1 MAKRKYKRNYK
12 STKRKKNLGYHLKN
26 IGNTFKGIYNWV
38 TQTVGKVTVMFV
50 IVAAFIWVLMTQL
63 SNFNERT
70 PDSSV
75 SYEQQVEFVNTIAP
89 TAQKLQR
96 QYGVLASV
104 AMAQAMIE
112 SNFGQS
118 QLAAEHHNLFG
129 VKTDA
134 GDPNGVDYETQ
145 EFVND
150 EWITITDRFKV
161 YADWEESLTKH
172 AELIYYGTSWN
183 TDFYQAVLDGK
194 TYQEQAKG
202 LQSAG
207 YATDPDYANKLI
219 AMIEEWNLTQYDQP
233 VQ

>member
-1 MAKRKYKRNYK
+1 MAKRKYKRKYK
-12 STKRKKNLGYHLKN
+12 SKKSNNFLSGTYWWN
-26 IGNTFKGIYNWV
+26 IAKGFYRWV
-38 TQTVGKVTVMFV
+38 TQTIGKITIILILCAFGLW
-50 IVAAFIWVLMTQL
+50 VAVNSMRNLDGLVSDT
-63 SNFNERT
+63 
-70 PDSSV
+70 SV
-75 SYEQQVEFVNTIAP
+75 NYEQKVEFVNTVAP

-118 QLAAEHHNLFG
+118 QLAAEYYNLFG

-134 GDPNGVDYETQ
+134 GDPNGVDFETQ
-145 EFVND
+145 EFVSE

-161 YADWEESLTKH
+161 YANWEESLTKH

-183 TDFYQAVLDGK
+183 ANFYQAVLDGK

-207 YATDPDYANKLI
+207 YATDPDYANKII
-219 AMIEEWNLTQYDQP
+219 AVIEEWNLTQYDQP
-233 VQ
+233 IE